1 MRIKIPY
8 GSRPGEKVIS
18 EGFFACPFCR
28 YKRPYVK
35 KKVVKVNY
43 FGLISV
49 ASSKALM
56 EYIHCGGCLK
66 VFPVETIETENQLK
80 VQLLDYPL
88 PSSSLLDQWQFAY
101 QKLQCEEILGK
112 NPEFNSL
119 RFPILTTSADQMQKA
134 GASIKLKMFDDTK
147 VHMYNIL
154 SLSNQY
160 FEGKAKYKFDPSP
173 ADENVKEF
181 SEMAHYILS
190 KLPN

>member
-1 MRIKIPY
+1 M
-8 GSRPGEKVIS
+8 
-18 EGFFACPFCR
+18 
-28 YKRPYVK
+28 
-35 KKVVKVNY
+35 
-43 FGLISV
+43 
-49 ASSKALM
+49 
-56 EYIHCGGCLK
+56 
-66 VFPVETIETENQLK
+66 
-80 VQLLDYPL
+80 